1 MSIKLVKRQIDR
13 FLASDTP
20 EVISIKG
27 RWGIGK
33 TFSWNKFLQEAK
45 DKNKIT
51 LEKYSYVSLF
61 GINSIDQL
69 KRSVFANIVSK
80 DDIGIEPNIETFK
93 KSALD
98 IVKRLG
104 VNAIKSNDN
113 ENTDESSRT
122 SLQKI
127 LAILKL
133 TGKKSINSV
142 KKVSYVQD
150 FAPAIDALSFLSIS
164 KTIICIDDLERK
176 GAELSLRDILGW
188 ISLLKESKKCKV
200 IILFNDKEENLEEYE
215 KYREKAVDIELLF
228 DPTSEECCD
237 IAINS
242 VSPEFQLLKTM
253 LMALDVKNIRV
264 MKKVERLI
272 NLLIP
277 LLNSYDQEVLNK
289 AIRSVTLFSWCHYC
303 SIDGAPEIDYVR
315 NMVSN
320 NISLFKEQDD
330 KNEVNEDH
338 VKWQEMLNEY
348 GYHITDEFDI
358 VLMNGVLNGYFND
371 VELTQKAEEFN
382 KQTLLSR
389 LDNSFVKAW
398 GLYHDSF
405 EDDGAMVIDKIYS
418 SFLAGVKNITPSNL
432 NATVK
437 LFKDYGE
444 HELATKMIDVF
455 INSRKTEPSLFK
467 KGNYDFFGDAFDS
480 EIINRFSE
488 QFIQDSAVETAKS
501 VLSRIAI
508 TNGWNPDDVT
518 ILATTTPEE
527 YYLLFKK
534 LRGDILSSYIKKC
547 LSFATHSN
555 ADPDSIKIK
564 ENVDAAL
571 TRIGSENKMNLLRV
585 RKYGIHLNHIK

>member
-1 MSIKLVKRQIDR
+1 MSIKLVKSQINR

-69 KRSVFANIVSK
+69 KRSVFENIVSK

-200 IILFNDKEENLEEYE
+200 IILFNDKEDNLEEYK

-237 IAINS
+237 IAINKDS
-242 VSPEFQLLKTM
+242 REFQLLKKM
-253 LMALDVKNIRV
+253 SIALDIKNIRV
-264 MKKVERLI
+264 IKKIERLI
-272 NLLIP
+272 NIIIP
-277 LLNSYDQEVLNK
+277 LLDSYDPEVLNK
-289 AIRSVTLFSWCHYC
+289 AIKSVTLFSWCHYC
-303 SIDGAPEIDYVR
+303 SIDGAPKIDYVR
-315 NMVSN
+315 NLHPN
-320 NISLFKEQDD
+320 NISLFMEEDK
-330 KNEVNEDH
+330 KNEVNDDH
-338 VKWQEMLNEY
+338 VKWQAILNQY
-348 GYHITDEFDI
+348 GYKITDEFDI
-358 VLMNGVLNGYFND
+358 VLIDGVLNGYFND
-371 VELTQKAEEFN
+371 VELTQKAEDLN

-389 LDNSFVKAW
+389 LDDSFVKAW
-398 GLYHDSF
+398 ELYHDSF

-418 SFLAGVKNITPSNL
+418 SFLAGAKNITPSNL

-437 LFKDYGE
+437 LFKESGE
-444 HELATKMIDVF
+444 SELATKMIGAYIDA
-455 INSRKTEPSLFK
+455 RKTESSLFK
-467 KGNYDFFGDAFDS
+467 KGDYDFFGDAFDS
-480 EIINRFSE
+480 EIISRFAE
-488 QFIQDSAVETAKS
+488 QCIQDSTVETAES

-508 TNGWNPDDVT
+508 TNGWNPEDISV
-518 ILATTTPEE
+518 LASTTPEE
-527 YYLLFKK
+527 YYSLFKRV
-534 LRGDILSSYIKKC
+534 RGDTLSSYINKC
-547 LSFATHSN
+547 LSFAKHSN
-555 ADPDSIKIK
+555 ANLDDKKIK
-564 ENVDAAL
+564 ENVVNAL
-571 TRIGSENKMNLLRV
+571 IKIGCENKMNKSRV
-585 RKYGIHLNHIK
+585 RKYGVRLD